1 MTSNRLS
8 DCVSPDRIHRLPEQH
23 LHNLE
28 VAPIMINIRK
38 HRTDDHVELEISG
51 RLDASAAPDLA
62 TALAA
67 ETDMRSLTLDLD
79 DCSFVSSGGIREI
92 LTAHKRF
99 TSIGGRVS
107 LKNVQPDV
115 WRVLELTGLTRMMDV
130 REKLREIS
138 ADGLEYLAEGVFG
151 EVFRIDDETVVKLY
165 REGVDPTVVEKE
177 KRYSR
182 AAFIAGIPTAIS
194 FDVVTSGNRFGIA
207 YELLNAE
214 SLATRMRREPERLE
228 DHARLLAT
236 LARKIHVTEA
246 DPEVF
251 PDMKADAAIWIDDL
265 APQLAAD
272 DVAML
277 KAKLAAI
284 PEATTCVHFDLHGGN
299 VMVQGDDPIV
309 IDMGDFSRGS
319 PLFDL
324 GLIATIYSPVVGI
337 CEAVTKIPNEIGARF
352 LEHFLDHYFDGL
364 PSEERD
370 RFERDRPF
378 LASLRLLHS
387 VRLLGAQPDFRDR
400 IWTAVTD
407 RLIPAMR

>member
-1 MTSNRLS
+1 
-8 DCVSPDRIHRLPEQH
+8 
-23 LHNLE
+23 
-28 VAPIMINIRK
+28 MIDIRT
-38 HRTDDHVELEISG
+38 HRTEDRVELQIGG
-51 RLDASAAPDLA
+51 RLDASAAPQ
-62 TALAA
+62 LAA
-67 ETDMRSLTLDLD
+67 ALSAEADLRWLTLDLS

-92 LTAHKRF
+92 LAAHKQLAPL
-99 TSIGGRVS
+99 GGGVAVI
-107 LKNVQPDV
+107 NVQPEV

-130 REKLREIS
+130 REKLREVS
-138 ADGLEYLAEGVFG
+138 AEGLEYLAEGVFG
-151 EVFRIDDETVVKLY
+151 EVFRVDDETVVKLY
-165 REGVDPTVVEKE
+165 REGVDPAVVEKE
-177 KRYSR
+177 KRFSR

-214 SLATRMRREPERLE
+214 SLAARMRREPQRLE

-236 LARKIHVTEA
+236 LARKIHATEA
-246 DPEVF
+246 DPDVF

-265 APQLAAD
+265 EPQLATA
-272 DVAML
+272 DVAL
-277 KAKLAAI
+277 LRAKLAAI
-284 PEATTCVHFDLHGGN
+284 PEGTTCVHFDLHGGN
-299 VMVQGDDPIV
+299 VMVQGDEPIV

-352 LEHFLDHYFDGL
+352 LDYFLDHYFKDL
-364 PSEERD
+364 PPEERE

-378 LASLRLLHS
+378 YASLRLLHS
-387 VRLLGAQPDFRDR
+387 VRLLGAQPEFRDR
-400 IWTAVTD
+400 IWAAVTD